1 MSEDLL
7 IGLAATAIPLVV
19 LGFLLLRR
27 SPVIFR
33 FFMALL
39 LVGLGY
45 LGVTGALDDIGRIV
59 KGEQE
64 PLVAPAAAPVEPTPA
79 PAPAEPPAAEP
90 TPEPAPLP
98 PAEAPVGEPAPP
110 PVEATPEETAP
121 DPESAPPP
129 PETAPDGA
137 VTPPEELPP
146 ANP

>member
-7 IGLAATAIPLVV
+7 IGLAATALPLLA
-19 LGFLLLRR
+19 LGFLLLRG

-33 FFMALL
+33 FFMGLL

-64 PLVAPAAAPVEPTPA
+64 PIVAPAAAPVQPSETT

-90 TPEPAPLP
+90 LA
-98 PAEAPVGEPAPP
+98 PAEAPVGEPAPA
-110 PVEATPEETAP
+110 PVEATPEETG
-121 DPESAPPP
+121 PEPEASPPP
-129 PETAPDGA
+129 PETLPGGDM
-137 VTPPEELPP
+137 TPPDALPP